1 MKGKMIAIIG
11 VIILL
16 FVGLFVA
23 NNYKTNKILNEN
35 GNPYDK
41 DDLRQETIDLIGD
54 PLYDNIIVPSDLQK
68 EIESG
73 NPVTV
78 YYFSPT
84 CTFCQKTTPILVPVA
99 EDLNVNVKK
108 MNTLEYGMEPF
119 GIEATP
125 TLIHYDN
132 GAEVAR
138 LVGQQTDE
146 VFRDFFNEFVK

>member
-1 MKGKMIAIIG
+1 MQGKMIAIIA
-11 VIILL
+11 VIVVL
-16 FVGLFVA
+16 FGALFFV
-23 NNYKTNKILNEN
+23 NQYKTNKVLNEN

-54 PLYDNIIVPSDLQK
+54 PLYGDIIVPSDLEK

-73 NPVTV
+73 KPVTV

-84 CTFCQKTTPILVPVA
+84 CSYCQMTTPILMPVV
-99 EDLNVNVKK
+99 EDMDIDMKK
-108 MNTLEYGMEPF
+108 MNTLEYGMQPF